1 MRIEG
6 QTGDRKGEDDG
17 RGRAVDREHWRET
30 NNEGDGGRAGGGG
43 EGSCSEPR
51 PVRLADFTTMAGT
64 MARRK
69 REGEGEGEREREGG
83 RERLRAIADH
93 ADIEVSPFICE
104 RRKRGLAGVTTARDY
119 TGGRSRQRANVLKC
133 TR

>member
-69 REGEGEGEREREGG
+69 REGEGERERERERERGGG
-83 RERLRAIADH
+83 RGCA
-93 ADIEVSPFICE
+93 
-104 RRKRGLAGVTTARDY
+104 
-119 TGGRSRQRANVLKC
+119 RSRIMQTSKFRPLSA
-133 TR
+133 RGESAASPE